1 MKFYSVA
8 LFIFAF
14 ILIGA
19 GCNKPSPDQ
28 SLPFE
33 YTVKSSNDSCPEGQK
48 MSYTFTGAG
57 LAETGCRDIASDA
70 GKVCNSNAD
79 CTNNCFVT
87 SDYLKQLDCVDEQ
100 TLCSKEQSCE
110 GVRGRCEAIPG
121 ETGLTIPELNT
132 IRAFC
137 EE

>member
-1 MKFYSVA
+1 MKFFSVA

-14 ILIGA
+14 ILMGT
-19 GCNKPSPDQ
+19 GCNKPSLNQ

-33 YTVKSSNDSCPEGQK
+33 YTVKNADDTCPERQK
-48 MSYTFTGAG
+48 MSHTFTGAG
-57 LAETGCRDIASDA
+57 WAETGCRDIAPDA
-70 GKVCNSNAD
+70 GKVCSTNAD

-87 SDYLKQLDCVDEQ
+87 SGYLKQLDCVDEQ
-100 TLCSKEQSCE
+100 TLCSKDQSCE
-110 GVRGRCEAIPG
+110 GVRGRCEAILG
-121 ETGLTIPELNT
+121 EAGTTIPEPNT

>member
-1 MKFYSVA
+1 MKFFSMV
-8 LFIFAF
+8 LFSFAF
-14 ILIGA
+14 ILMGV
-19 GCNKPSPDQ
+19 GCNTLSSDQ

-33 YTVKSSNDSCPEGQK
+33 YVVKDANDSCPEGQK

-57 LAETGCRDIASDA
+57 LAETGCRNIASDA
-70 GKVCNSNAD
+70 GKVCSSNKD

-87 SDYLKQLDCVDEQ
+87 SDYLKQLDCIDEQ
-100 TLCSKEQSCE
+100 TLCSEEQSCK
-110 GVRGRCEAIPG
+110 GVRGRCEAISG
-121 ETGLTIPELNT
+121 EAGLTIPEPNT